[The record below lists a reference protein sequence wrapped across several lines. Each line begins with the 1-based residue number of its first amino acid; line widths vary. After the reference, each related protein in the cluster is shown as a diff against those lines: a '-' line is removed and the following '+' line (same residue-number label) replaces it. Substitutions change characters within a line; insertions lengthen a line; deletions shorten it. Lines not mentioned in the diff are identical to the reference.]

1 MGNIQ
6 RLFSALSDNNRLRI
20 IAALKVYGDM
30 CACQVVELLQVT
42 GATTSKHLSI
52 LIQVGLIDSYKEGR
66 WVHYRLDYSS
76 TDFDQV
82 MGWLENKLSQTDIIK
97 SDKRA
102 LKEIMT
108 VDREEIC
115 RKQRG
120 EKCCPK

>member
-1 MGNIQ
+1 
-6 RLFSALSDNNRLRI
+6 
-20 IAALKVYGDM
+20 M

-52 LIQVGLIDSYKEGR
+52 LMQVGLIDSYKEGR

-82 MGWLENKLSQTDIIK
+82 MGWLENKLSQADIIK

-108 VDREEIC
+108 VDREVIC